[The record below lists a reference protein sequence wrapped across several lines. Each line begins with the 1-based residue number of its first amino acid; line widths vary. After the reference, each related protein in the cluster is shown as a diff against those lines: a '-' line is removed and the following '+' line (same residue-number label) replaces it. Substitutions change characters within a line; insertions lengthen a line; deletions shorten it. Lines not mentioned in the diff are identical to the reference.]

1 MNSREKVRAF
11 IDQINV
17 LTQEEKNIIV
27 EETIIEE
34 YKQGAILLRQGQIP
48 KRCFTVMDGCVR
60 EYTINH
66 GEEKTTGFYTEGDKI
81 TPHTYDGSG
90 EPSNHFLE
98 CLEDCVLTISDKNF
112 EKRLL
117 ELIPRIVEV
126 MPAFVLEELKKAK
139 SEWTKF
145 VTSSPEERYLHLM
158 ETRPSLFNRVA
169 HHQIASYLGMQP
181 QSLSRI
187 RKRVFHKEKQKS
199 NGSGTIS
206 NAQ

>member
-11 IDQINV
+11 IDRINV
-17 LTQEEKNIIV
+17 LTQKEKNIIV

-34 YKQGAILLRQGQIP
+34 YKKGSILLRQGQIP
-48 KRCFTVMDGCVR
+48 KRCFTVMVGCVR
-60 EYTINH
+60 EYTITN
-66 GEEKTTGFYTEGDKI
+66 GEEKTTGFFIEGDKI

-90 EPSNHFLE
+90 EPSKHFLE

-112 EKRLL
+112 EKRLI

-126 MPAFVLEELKKAK
+126 MPEFVLEELKKAK
-139 SEWTKF
+139 TEWTKF
-145 VTSSPEERYLHLM
+145 VTSSPEERYMHLM

-181 QSLSRI
+181 QSMSRI
-187 RKRVFHKEKQKS
+187 RRRVFDKEMKKS
-199 NGSGTIS
+199 NGSVSNS
-206 NAQ
+206 NA